1 MASRSLG
8 VFLKLVF
15 VSMLAVWLAG
25 CGLPPMIAIMSSAA
39 DGVSF
44 IAAGKSFPDVALSA
58 LTDKDC
64 AVFRVVTNQEIC
76 REAVGDR
83 RPPRIIV
90 SAEVAAEFDAVDET
104 SEGFYMLR
112 HGDTVLTASVADLST
127 SRALLKG
134 FADGTELFA
143 LVHDGG
149 TLEVFAHDPAR
160 AGDRSNMRLVV
171 RIAGY
176 AAAPE
181 SFVAIRLNGTTVAVE
196 DIIV

>member
-8 VFLKLVF
+8 ICLRIVF
-15 VSMLAVWLAG
+15 VSALAVWLAG
-25 CGLPPMIAIMSSAA
+25 CGLPPMLAIMSSAA

-58 LTDKDC
+58 MTDKDC
-64 AVFRVVTNQEIC
+64 AVYRIVANQEIC
-76 REAVGDR
+76 REVTGDR
-83 RPPRIIV
+83 RPARVIV
-90 SAEVAAEFDAVDET
+90 SADVAAQFDAVDNT

-112 HGDTVLTASVADLST
+112 HGDRVLTASVAELTT

-143 LVHDGG
+143 LVHDDG
-149 TLEVFAHDPAR
+149 TLEIFAHDAAHAR
-160 AGDRSNMRLVV
+160 DRSNMRLVV

-176 AAAPE
+176 AAAPQ